1 MKHPISIDKLGSTPN
16 VFMPLFN
23 CWYINMYDKNTT
35 EQSIK
40 KIHQYGRDFLVKYQL
55 DSLLKNFIIFEVLFV
70 IILF

>member
-1 MKHPISIDKLGSTPN
+1 MKQTKSYSVKNVKHPISIDKLGSTPN

-40 KIHQYGRDFLVKYQL
+40 KYTNMEEI
-55 DSLLKNFIIFEVLFV
+55 SW
-70 IILF
+70 